1 MIETY
6 IVFID
11 DCCVFFSFQGKAT
24 LLGLSLA
31 FLLCSGREGCLHF
44 VNSGGMDQ
52 LVFLFG
58 HDVQNST
65 TITLLLLGVVEQAT
79 RHAVGCEGF
88 LGWWPREDES
98 IPSGKSEG
106 YCLLLKLL
114 MQKPCH
120 EVASL
125 AIYILHRL
133 RIYEIISRYEV
144 LSILRIFFWLALS

>member
-1 MIETY
+1 M
-6 IVFID
+6 
-11 DCCVFFSFQGKAT
+11 
-24 LLGLSLA
+24 A
-31 FLLCSGREGCLHF
+31 FLLCSGKEGCLHF

-52 LVFLFG
+52 LVYLFG

-79 RHAVGCEGF
+79 RYAVGCEGF
-88 LGWWPREDES
+88 LGWWPREDGS
-98 IPSGKSEG
+98 IPTAKSEG

-125 AIYILHRL
+125 AIYILRRL
-133 RIYEIISRYEV
+133 RIYEVLSRYEV
-144 LSILRIFFWLALS
+144 LILFSLPLCW

>member
-1 MIETY
+1 
-6 IVFID
+6 
-11 DCCVFFSFQGKAT
+11 
-24 LLGLSLA
+24 
-31 FLLCSGREGCLHF
+31 
-44 VNSGGMDQ
+44 MDQ
-52 LVFLFG
+52 LVYLFG

-79 RHAVGCEGF
+79 RHSVGCEGF
-88 LGWWPREDES
+88 LGWWPREDGS

-125 AIYILHRL
+125 AIYILRRL
-133 RIYEIISRYEV
+133 RIYEVISRYEV
-144 LSILRIFFWLALS
+144 LSILRIFFFVGSILIGL